1 MEIKKRINIKP
12 VIQAILAAALFGVSA
27 PVAKLLVGE
36 IPPVLLASLLY
47 LGSGLGL
54 SLYKIIQNIYLP
66 SSGREARLSRDDTF
80 WLTGSI
86 LSGGVIAPIVL
97 MFSLQNTTGATASLL
112 LNFEGVA
119 TTIIA
124 YFAFKE
130 SVNKR
135 IWLAIISVTFASII
149 LSLDLSGKFGLS
161 IGAIGVLFACAL
173 WGIDNNFTRN
183 ISAKDPIAIARFKG
197 FGAGF
202 FSLLL
207 ALMLGNK
214 FPHIPV
220 ICYALLL
227 GCFSYGISFVLFV
240 FALRSLG
247 AARTSAFFGSAP
259 FVGSALSF
267 LILQGSSNYLF
278 FISLPF
284 MIAGTVLLLSEDH
297 SHCHTHDELE
307 HEHIHNHD
315 DEHHIHEHIV
325 KIDNLKKFTHSH
337 PHKHHPINHNHIHT
351 PDIHHR
357 HIHEKEIITK

>member
-1 MEIKKRINIKP
+1 MEIKKRVNIKP
-12 VIQAILAAALFGVSA
+12 VIQAISAAALFGASA
-27 PVAKLLVGE
+27 PIAKLLVGE
-36 IPPVLLASLLY
+36 IPPVLLASFLY
-47 LGSGLGL
+47 LGSGIGL
-54 SLYKIIQNIYLP
+54 SLYRFIQNIYLT
-66 SSGREARLSRDDTF
+66 SSSREAELNKNDTS
-80 WLTGSI
+80 WLIGAI

-97 MFSLQNTTGATASLL
+97 MFSLKNTTGATASLL

-135 IWLAIISVTFASII
+135 IWLAIILVTFASII
-149 LSLDLSGKFGLS
+149 LSLDLSGRIGLS

-197 FGAGF
+197 LGAGI
-202 FSLLL
+202 FSLFL
-207 ALMLGNK
+207 ALILGNK
-214 FPHIPV
+214 FPHISV
-220 ICYALLL
+220 IFYALLL

-267 LILQGSSNYLF
+267 FIFQGSSNLLF
-278 FISLPF
+278 FMSLPF
-284 MIAGTVLLLSEDH
+284 MIAGAVLLLSEDH
-297 SHCHTHDELE
+297 SHLHTHDEFE
-307 HEHIHNHD
+307 HEHIHKH
-315 DEHHIHEHIV
+315 DEHHIHKHIGETG
-325 KIDNLKKFTHSH
+325 NLKNLSHSH
-337 PHKHHPINHNHIHT
+337 LHKHDPINHTHAHT

-357 HIHEKEIITK
+357 HIHEKEIIVK